1 MKIALGADHR
11 GFELKEKIK
20 VFLMESG
27 HQVKDFGCFN
37 QQSCDYPDF
46 ALLTAKAVSN
56 HESERGVLCCATG
69 VGMSIVA
76 NKIRGIRAALVYDE
90 QIAFLVRKHNKAN
103 ILCLGSEIVDRNKVN
118 QIVENWLITP
128 FSNEQRHMSRIEK
141 IMQIE
146 CGLKES
152 NGKENSVKQN
162 FK

>member
-20 VFLMESG
+20 FFLMETG

-56 HESERGVLCCATG
+56 HEYERGILFCATG
-69 VGMSIVA
+69 VGMSIAA

-90 QIAFLVRKHNKAN
+90 QTALLVREHNKAN
-103 ILCLGSEIVDRNKVN
+103 ILCLGSEIVDRKKVN
-118 QIVENWLITP
+118 QIVEKWLITP
-128 FSNEQRHMSRIEK
+128 FSNEQRHISRIEK
-141 IMQIE
+141 IIRME
-146 CGLKES
+146 NGLKE
-152 NGKENSVKQN
+152 NNTKEKFV
-162 FK
+162 